1 MRRNSIDKNY
11 LAIVFISLA
20 LVLYQVITSLYTF
33 LPVFAGLFF
42 CYILIALN
50 DEKQRVYVILAI
62 IYLIIYDVNKGF
74 YIFSYILFLFI
85 FYNLFVAKV
94 RDSLTCNSCILVIFI
109 VSGYIGHYLT
119 NSFVA
124 YILNEDLPVF
134 SNFYYL
140 YYILIDSILAI
151 IFFRDKI

>member
-11 LAIVFISLA
+11 LAIVYISLA

-62 IYLIIYDVNKGF
+62 IYLLIYDINKGF
-74 YIFSYILFLFI
+74 YIFSYMLFLII
-85 FYNLFVAKV
+85 FYNLFVVKI
-94 RDSLTCNSCILVIFI
+94 RDYLTCNSCILVIFV
-109 VSGYIGHYLT
+109 VSGYLGHYLT

-124 YILNEDLPVF
+124 YILNEDLPIF
-134 SNFYYL
+134 SNYYM
-140 YYILIDSILAI
+140 YYILIDSILAVI
-151 IFFRDKI
+151 LFRDKI

>member
-11 LAIVFISLA
+11 LAIVYISFVLA
-20 LVLYQVITSLYTF
+20 LYQVITSLYTF

-62 IYLIIYDVNKGF
+62 IYLIIYDLNKGF
-74 YIFSYILFLFI
+74 YIFSYLLFLFI

-94 RDSLTCNSCILVIFI
+94 RDSLICNSCILVIFV

-119 NSFVA
+119 NAFVA
-124 YILNEDLPVF
+124 YILNEDLPIF
-134 SNFYYL
+134 SNYYL
-140 YYILIDSILAI
+140 YYILIDSILAVI
-151 IFFRDKI
+151 LFRDKI